1 MSLKIGVLMGGP
13 SEEKNVSLSS
23 GKAVADACRKNG
35 FETTEFPFHF
45 DYRKLLPDL
54 KKQDVIFNA
63 LHGGIGENGKIQTWL
78 NKNNI
83 KNTGSGPESSAL
95 CMDKVKSKNIVK
107 NNNIRTPIWEMLN
120 SVNDRPTL
128 PVPFVIKPNDQG
140 STVGL
145 TIIHDESE
153 IDAGIT
159 EAFEHSDLVMVEEYI
174 HGRELTVT
182 VLGEK
187 AYPIVEIKPS
197 HEFYDYECKYTP
209 GMSQYICPAD
219 IPEELTKSIQNKT
232 EIIFK
237 ALGCDVYARAD
248 YLLVEN
254 GKYYF
259 LEMNTLPGMTSTSL
273 VPKSIN
279 ATGMSFEELIKTII
293 ELSL

>member
-1 MSLKIGVLMGGP
+1 MSLKVGVLMGGP

-35 FETTEFPFHF
+35 FGTSEFTFHF

-107 NNNIRTPIWEMLN
+107 NNDIRTPVWEMLN

-159 EAFEHSDLVMVEEYI
+159 EAFDHSDLVMVEEYI

-197 HEFYDYECKYTP
+197 HEFYDYECKYTL
-209 GMSQYICPAD
+209 GMS
-219 IPEELTKSIQNKT
+219 
-232 EIIFK
+232 
-237 ALGCDVYARAD
+237 
-248 YLLVEN
+248 
-254 GKYYF
+254 
-259 LEMNTLPGMTSTSL
+259 
-273 VPKSIN
+273 
-279 ATGMSFEELIKTII
+279 
-293 ELSL
+293 

>member
-1 MSLKIGVLMGGP
+1 MSLNVGVLMGGP

-63 LHGGIGENGKIQTWL
+63 LHGGIGENGKIQAWL
-78 NKNNI
+78 NTNNI
-83 KNTGSGPESSAL
+83 KNTGSGSESSAL

-107 NNNIRTPIWEMLN
+107 NNDIRTPVWEMLN

-140 STVGL
+140 STIGL

-159 EAFEHSDLVMVEEYI
+159 EAFDHSDLVMVEEYI

-187 AYPIVEIKPS
+187 AYPIVRSS
-197 HEFYDYECKYTP
+197 H
-209 GMSQYICPAD
+209 
-219 IPEELTKSIQNKT
+219 L
-232 EIIFK
+232 
-237 ALGCDVYARAD
+237 
-248 YLLVEN
+248 
-254 GKYYF
+254 
-259 LEMNTLPGMTSTSL
+259 MNFMIMNVNTHQG
-273 VPKSIN
+273 
-279 ATGMSFEELIKTII
+279 
-293 ELSL
+293 